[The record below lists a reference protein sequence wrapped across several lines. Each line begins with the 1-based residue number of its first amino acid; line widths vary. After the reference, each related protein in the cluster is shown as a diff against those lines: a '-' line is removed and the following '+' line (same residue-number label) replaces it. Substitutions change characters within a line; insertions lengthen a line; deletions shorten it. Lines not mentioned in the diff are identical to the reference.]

1 MGRQRTSGLRRV
13 TGMGSAGSLALA
25 LLAGGCVLAATA
37 GPRLAQAT
45 QGRALQQ
52 TVAAVSPTARDIVVS
67 TSWAVVSDDLGGS
80 AGSGENVIVPAG
92 STGPAGPTSQA
103 AIDADVALTPQDMD
117 QVTTQ
122 LRRDFGTGPLQL
134 SPRSADWAGMTPTLF
149 GVAATRPIPSLG
161 GVDGEI
167 EVAYRTPT
175 AGHLR
180 LVSGSMPDTQ
190 PLPTAN
196 SNSETFPIQVVVTP
210 PTASRFGLRAGSKLP
225 LAGPPDPKN
234 AGKTVIISLDVTG
247 IVEPADPSSSF
258 WTADPLLPGPVLD
271 RVGGVSWDGA
281 VIADPGE
288 SAMMQHVFGWSGL
301 RFQWE
306 LPTDA
311 AGPHGQPQALFDQVN
326 QITTQAPALT
336 GKLAPM
342 ASSLTVS
349 SGLLQPLAA
358 FITDASDLEPLLL
371 IVYAGLAVA
380 SVVTLLL
387 AAWMIAVR
395 RSAELA
401 TRRARGASTGQL
413 FLLGARG
420 AAVACV
426 PAAAIAWA
434 AAVLLLPGAAPPGPA
449 AWWPGAAALG
459 CAVAGP
465 GLVAARQ
472 HRLRSRTQ
480 ARRRHPRLR
489 WPWLPRVV
497 FEVTACAAAVG
508 GIVVFRSQQGA
519 TGLYAGTAPV
529 LIAVPAVIVAL
540 RVYQLLLRLLARA
553 AARRRGVIGFVGL
566 TRAAH
571 APVALVLP
579 AVTLVLALTV
589 AAFTGMVRAAV
600 ASGETAAS
608 WQVAGADVT
617 IAAPGP
623 AGLSAEAVRAIGA
636 VPGVEHAAAVLT
648 VPLTV
653 EVGGKVVT
661 AVVADPASYAALV
674 AATQGYAPVLPQV
687 LDQAADRG
695 PIPVLASPQ
704 AAAALGGPDGGII
717 PPQEGLP
724 GLHVRVAGELPSTPA
739 MSTGGTSGDAF
750 IVLARAAFRGAP
762 PPNVMLLTG
771 PSIDMTRLRAAVRA
785 TTPGGAAAPL
795 ITTRSDALRELTGA
809 PLQQGTFLLFTLAI
823 GYAAVLALATALLGL
838 ALGTADREV
847 TNARLATMGLT
858 EGQRVRLVAVEV
870 VPAILAS
877 AVAAAACAAALP
889 SLVSPVIDLSV
900 FTRSA
905 APVPLRPD
913 LAAFL
918 LPLAVLLAVSAVAVA
933 YEVRAVRGRGVAAVL
948 RM

>member
-1 MGRQRTSGLRRV
+1 
-13 TGMGSAGSLALA
+13 
-25 LLAGGCVLAATA
+25 
-37 GPRLAQAT
+37 
-45 QGRALQQ
+45 
-52 TVAAVSPTARDIVVS
+52 
-67 TSWAVVSDDLGGS
+67 
-80 AGSGENVIVPAG
+80 
-92 STGPAGPTSQA
+92 
-103 AIDADVALTPQDMD
+103 
-117 QVTTQ
+117 
-122 LRRDFGTGPLQL
+122 
-134 SPRSADWAGMTPTLF
+134 
-149 GVAATRPIPSLG
+149 
-161 GVDGEI
+161 
-167 EVAYRTPT
+167 
-175 AGHLR
+175 
-180 LVSGSMPDTQ
+180 
-190 PLPTAN
+190 
-196 SNSETFPIQVVVTP
+196 
-210 PTASRFGLRAGSKLP
+210 
-225 LAGPPDPKN
+225 
-234 AGKTVIISLDVTG
+234 
-247 IVEPADPSSSF
+247 
-258 WTADPLLPGPVLD
+258 
-271 RVGGVSWDGA
+271 
-281 VIADPGE
+281 
-288 SAMMQHVFGWSGL
+288 
-301 RFQWE
+301 
-306 LPTDA
+306 
-311 AGPHGQPQALFDQVN
+311 
-326 QITTQAPALT
+326 
-336 GKLAPM
+336 
-342 ASSLTVS
+342 
-349 SGLLQPLAA
+349 
-358 FITDASDLEPLLL
+358 
-371 IVYAGLAVA
+371 
-380 SVVTLLL
+380 
-387 AAWMIAVR
+387 
-395 RSAELA
+395 
-401 TRRARGASTGQL
+401 
-413 FLLGARG
+413 
-420 AAVACV
+420 
-426 PAAAIAWA
+426 
-434 AAVLLLPGAAPPGPA
+434 VLLLPGAAPPGPA

-459 CAVAGP
+459 WAVAGP

-472 HRLRSRTQ
+472 HRLRARVQ
-480 ARRRHPRLR
+480 ARRRQARR
-489 WPWLPRVV
+489 RRPWLPRVV

-508 GIVVFRSQQGA
+508 GIVVFRAQQGA

-648 VPLTV
+648 VPLMV
-653 EVGGKVVT
+653 DVGGKVVT
-661 AVVADPASYAALV
+661 AIVADPASYAALV
-674 AATQGYAPVLPQV
+674 AATQGYAHVLPQL

-704 AAAALGGPDGGII
+704 AAAALGGLNGGII

-724 GLHVRVAGELPSTPA
+724 GLHVRVTGELPSTPA
-739 MSTGGTSGDAF
+739 LPPGGAF

-762 PPNVMLLTG
+762 PPNLMLLTG

-795 ITTRSDALRELTGA
+795 ITTRSLALTELTGA

-838 ALGTADREV
+838 ALGTADRGV

-870 VPAILAS
+870 VPALLAS
-877 AVAAAACAAALP
+877 AMAAAACAATLP
-889 SLVSPVIDLSV
+889 TLVSPVIDLSV

-918 LPLAVLLAVSAVAVA
+918 LPLAALLVISVVAVA
-933 YEVRAVRGRGVAAVL
+933 YEVRAVRGPGVAAAL
-948 RM
+948 RA

>member
-1 MGRQRTSGLRRV
+1 MSRQRTSVLRRV

-80 AGSGENVIVPAG
+80 GEGENVIVPAG
-92 STGPAGPTSQA
+92 PAGPAGPTGQA
-103 AIDADVALTPQDMD
+103 AIDADVALTPKDTD

-134 SPRSADWAGMTPTLF
+134 SPRSADWAGMTPSLF
-149 GVAATRPIPSLG
+149 DVVPTRPIPSLG
-161 GVDGEI
+161 GVGAEI
-167 EVAYRTPT
+167 EVAYRTPA

-210 PTASRFGLRAGSKLP
+210 RTASRFGLRVGSKLP
-225 LAGPPDPKN
+225 LAGPPDPEN
-234 AGKTVIISLDVTG
+234 AGKLVIISLDVTG
-247 IVEPADPSSSF
+247 IVEPADPGSSF
-258 WTADPLLPGPVLD
+258 WTADPLLPGPTLD
-271 RVGGVSWDGA
+271 RVGGLTWDGA

-288 SAMMQHVFGWSGL
+288 SAMMQHVFGQSGL

-311 AGPHGQPQALFDQVN
+311 AGPHGQPQTLFDQVN

-336 GKLAPM
+336 GNLAPM

-358 FITDASDLEPLLL
+358 FIANANDVEPLLL

-472 HRLRSRTQ
+472 HRLRSRVQ
-480 ARRRHPRLR
+480 ARRRQARR
-489 WPWLPRVV
+489 RRPWLPRVV

-508 GIVVFRSQQGA
+508 GIVVFRAQQGA

-636 VPGVEHAAAVLT
+636 VPGVEHAAAVLA
-648 VPLTV
+648 VPLMV
-653 EVGGKVVT
+653 DVGGKVVT
-661 AVVADPASYAALV
+661 AIVADPASYAALV
-674 AATQGYAPVLPQV
+674 AAAQGYAHVLPQL

-704 AAAALGGPDGGII
+704 AAAALGGLNGGII

-739 MSTGGTSGDAF
+739 LPPGGAF
-750 IVLARAAFRGAP
+750 IVLARAVFRGAP
-762 PPNVMLLTG
+762 SPNLMLLTG

-795 ITTRSDALRELTGA
+795 ITTRSLALTELTGA

-838 ALGTADREV
+838 ALGTAERGV
-847 TNARLATMGLT
+847 TNARLATMGLS

-877 AVAAAACAAALP
+877 AMAAAACAATLP
-889 SLVSPVIDLSV
+889 TLVSPVIDLSV

-918 LPLAVLLAVSAVAVA
+918 LPLAALLVVSVVAVA
-933 YEVRAVRGRGVAAVL
+933 YEVRAVRGPGVAAAL
-948 RM
+948 RV